1 MSKKRFEVPL
11 PAARFAEP
19 EAVSASTGVSLR
31 DVARLAIA
39 WFRRDEREALMGRE
53 DREAAA

>member
-1 MSKKRFEVPL
+1 M